1 MNGRYSIRRVPAVA
15 SFVTMCVL
23 LAGCS
28 MFGGDDDPA
37 PAKKT
42 QEPAPAVAW
51 TTAKPAQVRSGGT
64 LRIGTGALPANFNP
78 EHASNSDLDLSTL
91 LSPTV
96 GSAVRI
102 TADGSWEVD
111 PNYAR
116 SVKVVDRDP
125 LRVEVKLNRKAV
137 WQAGTPITAADMIA
151 YVKAHDGSDDAY
163 QVTSTRGFDTID
175 TVEQGD
181 DEFEYTVMFDEP
193 IADWPRFIYPA
204 LPEAV
209 SSSATKFN
217 ERFVERSIPSNGPFV
232 VRSIDRERGQVV
244 MEPNHRWWG
253 SAPKL
258 EKIVW
263 QAADPGVQIKA
274 VETDELDV
282 VHVAPEQIA
291 DLDGQ
296 QVDGATVQAAG
307 GTEWTQLTMNGAR
320 GALADVRVRRAVAL
334 ALDRTELTRL
344 SVKGLDVAPTVQGSF
359 VLVPGQAGYSDRSEP
374 IATDTKA
381 AAALLDKA
389 GWTLSSDAT
398 IRQRKGTDLR
408 LVMPVPTRTPT
419 IERRAEAI
427 AKQLGTVGIAVDLQS
442 VDAEDY
448 YTGRIIPLDFDL
460 ATFSHVGSA
469 FPVVESEALFHPVD
483 SGQNFTGLDDDEL
496 ADLWSAASSA
506 LTDTARD
513 AAVAKVDDRL
523 FRDVPIVP
531 LGVVPDVAV
540 VRDTVVNIGAHQFQ
554 RPDWTVVGF
563 RAQKKD
569 G

>member
-15 SFVTMCVL
+15 SFMTVSVL
-23 LAGCS
+23 LAGCAL
-28 MFGGDDDPA
+28 FGGGAEDTA
-37 PAKKT
+37 PVKKT

-51 TTAKPAQVRSGGT
+51 TAAKPSQIRSGGT

-78 EHASNSDLDLSTL
+78 EHASNSDADLTML

-116 SVKVVDRDP
+116 SVEVVDRDP
-125 LRVEVKLNRKAV
+125 LQVQVKLNPKAV
-137 WQAGTPITAADMIA
+137 WQAGTPITADDMIA

-163 QVTSTRGFDTID
+163 QVTSTRGYDTIES
-175 TVEQGD
+175 VEAG
-181 DEFEYTVMFDEP
+181 DEFEYTVTFDEP

-204 LPEAV
+204 LPQAV
-209 SSSATKFN
+209 SSSAEKFN

-232 VRSIDRERGQVV
+232 VRSIDRKRGQVV

-253 SAPKL
+253 AAPKL
-258 EKIVW
+258 DKIVW
-263 QAADPGVQIKA
+263 QAADPAVQVKA
-274 VETDELDV
+274 VDADELDV
-282 VHVAPEQIA
+282 VSVPPEQIGALA
-291 DLDGQ
+291 DQD
-296 QVDGATVQAAG
+296 VDGASVQVAA

-320 GALADVRVRRAVAL
+320 GPLADIRVRRAVAL
-334 ALDRTELTRL
+334 ALDRTEIARL
-344 SVKGLDVAPTVQGSF
+344 SVQGVDATPTVQGGF
-359 VLVPGQAGYSDRSEP
+359 VLVPGQAGYNDRSKP
-374 IATDTKA
+374 IATDAKA

-389 GWTLSSDAT
+389 GWALPSGAT
-398 IRQRKGTDLR
+398 IRERKGTELR

-419 IERRAEAI
+419 IERRAAAI
-427 AKQLGTVGIAVDLQS
+427 AKQLGKVGIAVDLQS
-442 VDAEDY
+442 VPAADY

-469 FPVVESEALFHPVD
+469 FPVVESEALFHPLD

-496 ADLWSAASSA
+496 ADLWSDASSA
-506 LTDTARD
+506 LTDKTRY
-513 AAVAKVDDRL
+513 AAVKKVDDRL

-531 LGVVPDVAV
+531 LGVVPDVVV
-540 VRDTVVNIGAHQFQ
+540 VRDAVVNIGASQFQ
-554 RPDWTVVGF
+554 LPDWTVVGF
-563 RAQKKD
+563 RTEEKAD
-569 G
+569 